1 MRIGL
6 FLNLL
11 DEEYQISVYK
21 GIVKKAKE
29 LGIEIICFQQDNKN
43 MSMEELVSQFPK
55 KNFFN
60 VDGIIL
66 LTSVIT
72 DNFAFS
78 IKEDLQKY
86 WENIPVISVGQK
98 IKNVP
103 SLMIETDESM
113 KELVEHLVLKHNYRK
128 FLYISGSPKHHDAIL
143 REQIFKKTL
152 DAYEPWFS
160 DLQYTIKYGLFLEH
174 VAIQAL
180 EEYLKENDN
189 NLPDVVVCA
198 NDNMALGIYKFFK
211 MNSER
216 LNMKECA
223 VTGFDD
229 VPQAKFEIPALTTIH
244 QPLEEIGEKSLE
256 LIKEFVEKKS
266 VSDETFIE
274 SKVMYRNS
282 CGCNSDLLKQT
293 EDILIE
299 QNKNN
304 DMQKFLKHIQSKY
317 VRSENILRIV
327 NRIAQQ
333 MNNISSIDGLNYVI
347 SGNIAQLEV
356 TSFCIL
362 KFKDYDLKKSVKNNQ
377 LYVHPVYVKRN
388 NNEFFDFSKGKIITF
403 GEFYQKFL
411 EIDNSVQISLIFKYL
426 RSGDDIIG
434 CILYEAS
441 HVLLPYITS
450 ISNNIAQVLNRL
462 KSLEEKE
469 KYSEYLEKEVTKR
482 TKELVKANNKRMKVE
497 AEVLKIS
504 ELERQRFSNDLH
516 DDICQR
522 LAGISMLCRSYSNQT
537 VPVTKEQMVELAQL
551 TGETLQCTRQYAHNS
566 YPVELDSLGM
576 NHSLSNLCNSF
587 SVQSGIKCDYEWNVD
602 ENLVFDKIKLLNLF
616 RIIQEALHNVL
627 KHSRA
632 DKVEVSVKSEKNQII
647 AKVCDNGC
655 GINKNV
661 IKEKKGI
668 GMNSMEYRANQIGAK
683 FRIEQNKPSGT
694 CVIVTAN
701 LHSSNDIV

>member
-1 MRIGL
+1 M
-6 FLNLL
+6 
-11 DEEYQISVYK
+11 
-21 GIVKKAKE
+21 
-29 LGIEIICFQQDNKN
+29 
-43 MSMEELVSQFPK
+43 
-55 KNFFN
+55 
-60 VDGIIL
+60 
-66 LTSVIT
+66 
-72 DNFAFS
+72 
-78 IKEDLQKY
+78 
-86 WENIPVISVGQK
+86 
-98 IKNVP
+98 
-103 SLMIETDESM
+103 
-113 KELVEHLVLKHNYRK
+113 
-128 FLYISGSPKHHDAIL
+128 
-143 REQIFKKTL
+143 
-152 DAYEPWFS
+152 
-160 DLQYTIKYGLFLEH
+160 
-174 VAIQAL
+174 
-180 EEYLKENDN
+180 
-189 NLPDVVVCA
+189 
-198 NDNMALGIYKFFK
+198 
-211 MNSER
+211 
-216 LNMKECA
+216 
-223 VTGFDD
+223 
-229 VPQAKFEIPALTTIH
+229 
-244 QPLEEIGEKSLE
+244 
-256 LIKEFVEKKS
+256 
-266 VSDETFIE
+266 
-274 SKVMYRNS
+274 
-282 CGCNSDLLKQT
+282 
-293 EDILIE
+293 
-299 QNKNN
+299 
-304 DMQKFLKHIQSKY
+304 
-317 VRSENILRIV
+317 
-327 NRIAQQ
+327 
-333 MNNISSIDGLNYVI
+333 
-347 SGNIAQLEV
+347 
-356 TSFCIL
+356 
-362 KFKDYDLKKSVKNNQ
+362 
-377 LYVHPVYVKRN
+377 
-388 NNEFFDFSKGKIITF
+388 
-403 GEFYQKFL
+403 
-411 EIDNSVQISLIFKYL
+411 IFKYL

-462 KSLEEKE
+462 KTLEEKE

-587 SVQSGIKCDYEWNVD
+587 SVQSGIECDYEWNVD

-627 KHSRA
+627 KHSKA

-668 GMNSMEYRANQIGAK
+668 GMSSMEYRANQIGAK